1 MVTCGQI
8 SHKTLKKTFKKIQ
21 KTIAAMSHLAS
32 AATRR
37 LIAQRAT
44 YLFGLSTLKEGG
56 GQWRIQGGVYAPRG
70 LFSLACQY
78 MKIPV
83 D

>member
-56 GQWRIQGGVYAPRG
+56 GSGGSKGGLTPPEVY
-70 LFSLACQY
+70 SLWFVS
-78 MKIPV
+78 I
-83 D
+83 